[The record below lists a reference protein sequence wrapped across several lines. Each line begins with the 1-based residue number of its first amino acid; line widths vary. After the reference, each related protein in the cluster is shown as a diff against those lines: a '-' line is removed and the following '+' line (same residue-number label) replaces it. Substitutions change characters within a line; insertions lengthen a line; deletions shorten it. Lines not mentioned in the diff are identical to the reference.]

1 VNDLRRGVGEWH
13 RRRHPVGEPLDLGHS
28 LPGVCSTQLAG
39 YERHSR
45 GWMAFVAATAAAAA
59 VGGGCGRRYSD
70 RIDIRT
76 VMYSADVQSID
87 TTDTQR
93 SLALLLIPKYGI
105 AVKVR
110 RQDELRNRKLR
121 GAPTD

>member
-1 VNDLRRGVGEWH
+1 MSAILEDGIRGGD
-13 RRRHPVGEPLDLGHS
+13 GG
-28 LPGVCSTQLAG
+28 
-39 YERHSR
+39 
-45 GWMAFVAATAAAAA
+45 
-59 VGGGCGRRYSD
+59 GGGCGRRYSD